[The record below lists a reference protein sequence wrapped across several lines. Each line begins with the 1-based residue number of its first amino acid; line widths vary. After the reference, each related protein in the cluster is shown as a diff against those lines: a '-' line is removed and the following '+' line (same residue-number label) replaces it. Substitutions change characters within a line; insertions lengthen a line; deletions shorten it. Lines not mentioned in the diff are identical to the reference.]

1 MKSYEQW
8 SARAK
13 QLGWSPD
20 QYSQAAYQGYVNN
33 MQQQSV
39 GGGSSGGSS
48 GDTSGGSPPPMSY
61 SPPPLETNNEL
72 EEQIKQLA
80 DALEDQ
86 SNQNQILL
94 NKLNQKPVD
103 ASKAMNST
111 LLTGNIGFSGD
122 QEKKQRS
129 GYLSPFGG

>member
-1 MKSYEQW
+1 MKTYDEW

-13 QLGWSPD
+13 QLGWSSD

-33 MQQQSV
+33 MQQQSA
-39 GGGSSGGSS
+39 GGSSGGS
-48 GDTSGGSPPPMSY
+48 SGGSPPPMSY
-61 SPPPLETNNEL
+61 SPPPLQSNNDVQ
-72 EEQIKQLA
+72 EQIKQLA

-111 LLTGNIGFSGD
+111 LLTGNVGISRD
-122 QEKKQRS
+122 DEKKQRS
-129 GYLSPFGG
+129 GYLSPFGV

>member
-20 QYSQAAYQGYVNN
+20 QYSRAAYQGYVNN
-33 MQQQSV
+33 MQQQSS
-39 GGGSSGGSS
+39 GGGSS

-61 SPPPLETNNEL
+61 SPPPLEPNNDVQ
-72 EEQIKQLA
+72 EQIRQLA

-86 SNQNQILL
+86 SNQNQALL

-111 LLTGNIGFSGD
+111 LLTGNIGISSD
-122 QEKKQRS
+122 KEKKQKS
-129 GYLSPFGG
+129 GFLSPFGA

>member
-39 GGGSSGGSS
+39 SGGS
-48 GDTSGGSPPPMSY
+48 SGGSPPPMSY
-61 SPPPLETNNEL
+61 SPPPLQSNNDVQ
-72 EEQIKQLA
+72 EQIKQLA

-86 SNQNQILL
+86 SNQNQALL

-111 LLTGNIGFSGD
+111 LLTGNVGFSSD
-122 QEKKQRS
+122 QEKKQKS
-129 GYLSPFGG
+129 GFLSPFGA